1 MTGLISLDDAKKSLG
16 ITTTTNDEDIQ
27 RYIDAATPVI
37 EQKTGPLTPGTVTY
51 KIDGG
56 GYALSLPVKFNSVTT
71 LKENGTTIT
80 DFVSDGGAGL
90 IFGGTTTVPREFKSG
105 TRNMEAT
112 VTVGAATIPPNVQLA
127 ARELVRHW
135 WQLGRQGPRPQ
146 FENGSMVV
154 ANGFGVPTKRVMEI
168 LDPSYGLEGFA

>member
-1 MTGLISLDDAKKSLG
+1 MTGLIDLEDVKKSLG
-16 ITTTTNDEDIQ
+16 ITTATNDEDLQ

-37 EQKTGPLTPGTVTY
+37 EQKTGPLTPGSRTY
-51 KIDGG
+51 KLDGG
-56 GYALSLPVKFNSVTT
+56 LSVLSLPVKFNAVTT
-71 LKENGTTIT
+71 LKENGVTIT
-80 DFVSDGGAGL
+80 DYVADGSAGL
-90 IFGGTTTVPREFKSG
+90 IFGGTTTVPRLFETG
-105 TRNMEAT
+105 TRNIEVT
-112 VTVGAATIPPNVQLA
+112 VTVGAPVIPWNVQLA

-168 LDPSYGLEGFA
+168 LESSYGLEGFA